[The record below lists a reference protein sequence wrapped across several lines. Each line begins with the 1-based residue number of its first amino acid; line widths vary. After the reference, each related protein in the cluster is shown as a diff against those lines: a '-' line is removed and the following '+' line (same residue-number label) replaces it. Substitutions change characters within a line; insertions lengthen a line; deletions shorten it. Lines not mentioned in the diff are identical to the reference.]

1 MDYETT
7 DSYAF
12 KNALGECRVIEEK
25 TSYLEIFSY
34 SDSSL
39 NSIEQHPL
47 LMSEFDNFLH
57 RKGPFEPARLPN
69 GVHLDAGLRLICPT
83 QGYVCTTVH
92 QLAT

>member
-34 SDSSL
+34 SVWVLSTRVIRQHTERDFRRILASTQL
-39 NSIEQHPL
+39 NSIL
-47 LMSEFDNFLH
+47 SL
-57 RKGPFEPARLPN
+57 
-69 GVHLDAGLRLICPT
+69 
-83 QGYVCTTVH
+83 
-92 QLAT
+92 